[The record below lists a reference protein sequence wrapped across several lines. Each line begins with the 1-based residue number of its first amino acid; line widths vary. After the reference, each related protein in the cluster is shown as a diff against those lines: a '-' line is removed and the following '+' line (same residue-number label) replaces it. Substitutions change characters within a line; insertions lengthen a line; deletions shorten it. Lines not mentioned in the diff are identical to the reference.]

1 MAVRRCYCISIVA
14 YTYNRTLYMYFTCL
28 NFQYIFCKKII
39 FFLFS
44 SMFLVTLDYKGLILL
59 WEKVGDDDFML
70 GGQGL
75 AVEFCI
81 FCLAM
86 RVGL

>member
-1 MAVRRCYCISIVA
+1 
-14 YTYNRTLYMYFTCL
+14 
-28 NFQYIFCKKII
+28 
-39 FFLFS
+39 
-44 SMFLVTLDYKGLILL
+44 MFLVTLDYKGLILL
-59 WEKVGDDDFML
+59 WEKVGDDDFIL